1 MTSSM
6 SGSRP
11 RSPASP
17 FLPEERWRAV
27 ERDVRDQLLPGAD
40 TWVMEDGGA
49 LVAFMSVIDDLIGGL
64 SA

>member
-1 MTSSM
+1 
-6 SGSRP
+6 
-11 RSPASP
+11 
-17 FLPEERWRAV
+17 V

-49 LVAFMSVIDDLIGGL
+49 LMAFMSVIDDLIGGL